1 MDRRYYYADNQYNKR
16 RIAHRK
22 KYNRRKK
29 IRRIKIIICEVL
41 MLAVLVG
48 VLLLRIKGK
57 EGLSVDSLRSLTKK
71 EEIER
76 FAKKHNLSMDDYP
89 QDLIELYERNPETKD
104 FVFEYPLK
112 KEKEYEIDLS
122 EYKNTESVPLF
133 MQWDERW
140 GYKMYSGNLM
150 GLTGCG
156 PTCLSMVAVYLS
168 GDTSMDPSWMA
179 DFSEEHGYVAEGNGS
194 AWALF
199 SEGGERLGFD
209 VTEIPLDQQRIIDN
223 LEVGNP
229 IVASMGAGDFT
240 TGGHFIVFSGYQDGK
255 IKVNDPNSRKNSEKL
270 WDYDRI
276 SGQIKQL
283 WIFR

>member
-1 MDRRYYYADNQYNKR
+1 MDRRYYYTDNQYNKR
-16 RIAHRK
+16 RVAQRK
-22 KYNRRKK
+22 KYYRRKK

-57 EGLSVDSLRSLTKK
+57 EGLSVDSFRSLTKK

-122 EYKNTESVPLF
+122 EYKNTEAVPLF
-133 MQWDERW
+133 MQWDQRW
-140 GYKMYSGNLM
+140 GYKMYSGNLL

-168 GDTSMDPSWMA
+168 GDMSMDPSWMA
-179 DFSEEHGYVAEGNGS
+179 DFAAEHGYVSEGSGS

-209 VTEIPLDQQRIIDN
+209 VTEIPLDQQRIRDN

-240 TGGHFIVFSGYQDGK
+240 TSGHFIVFSGYQDGK

-283 WIFR
+283 WVFR

>member
-1 MDRRYYYADNQYNKR
+1 MDRRYYYADDQYNKR
-16 RIAHRK
+16 RVAQRK

-41 MLAVLVG
+41 MLTVLVG

-57 EGLSVDSLRSLTKK
+57 EGLSADSFRSLTKK

-76 FAKKHNLSMDDYP
+76 FAKKHNLSIDDYP
-89 QDLIELYERNPETKD
+89 QDLTLLYERNPETKD

-140 GYKMYSGNLM
+140 GYKKYSGNLM

-168 GDTSMDPSWMA
+168 GDVSMDLSWMA

-223 LEVGNP
+223 LEAGNP
-229 IVASMGAGDFT
+229 IVASMRAGDFT
-240 TGGHFIVFSGYQDGK
+240 TGGHFIVLSGYQEGK
-255 IKVNDPNSRKNSEKL
+255 IKVNDPNSRENSGKL

-283 WIFR
+283 WVFR